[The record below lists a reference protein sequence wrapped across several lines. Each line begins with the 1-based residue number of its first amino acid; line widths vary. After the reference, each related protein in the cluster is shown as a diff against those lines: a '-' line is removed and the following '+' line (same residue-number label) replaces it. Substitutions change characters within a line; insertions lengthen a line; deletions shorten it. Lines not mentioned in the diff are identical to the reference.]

1 MRWRELHNSDEH
13 DRREGEDDLP
23 DTGRGS
29 FGTQL
34 GRRGFLCL
42 CEHALLVVGDDE
54 RAGETDRTRVRDS
67 SHTPQETPSLPSP
80 ETVMYCCAIQRLGAR
95 KNKYGHICPFCALDP
110 NDSPQPVAPANK
122 RPRLGF
128 RSPPASKERILASY
142 LKRAARPSVVG
153 PRCLHLVM
161 WTSNLRLL
169 RSSSAPPAPSPSFAW
184 RTELF
189 SPPLVVF
196 GVEEELLPVA
206 AGMARQLRIFF
217 ANLPS

>member
-34 GRRGFLCL
+34 GRGFLCL

-80 ETVMYCCAIQRLGAR
+80 ETVMYCCAIQRLLEGLVCDAVIGPSD
-95 KNKYGHICPFCALDP
+95 NATLYGTHCFQPEFLGRAVDMALAGLGEEVLDIGVLAGLIRALKE
-110 NDSPQPVAPANK
+110 NGGLEAQPADLVALAPHPA
-122 RPRLGF
+122 
-128 RSPPASKERILASY
+128 
-142 LKRAARPSVVG
+142 VG
-153 PRCLHLVM
+153 PLPAVAVGVLDCSFRFVQFHL
-161 WTSNLRLL
+161 
-169 RSSSAPPAPSPSFAW
+169 
-184 RTELF
+184 
-189 SPPLVVF
+189 
-196 GVEEELLPVA
+196 
-206 AGMARQLRIFF
+206 Q
-217 ANLPS
+217 